1 VDFDA
6 LFDDAYP
13 PLVRYCQ
20 RLTGDRD
27 VAEDVAQEAM
37 VRLFAHEV
45 DGPPPALRA
54 WLFKTATHLIRDR
67 YRVDENRRRLLQEN
81 PVMPSAVEGP
91 ERSFERKAEQELARK
106 ALEQLPE
113 RDREM
118 LVLRYEGFSYKEIA
132 DVVNVAA
139 SSVGTLL
146 ARAERRFVEALD
158 GGLETA

>member
-1 VDFDA
+1 MDFDT
-6 LFDDAYP
+6 LFDEAYP

-20 RLTGDRD
+20 RLTGDSD

-37 VRLFAHEV
+37 VRLFANEV
-45 DGPPPALRA
+45 DGPLPAVRA

-67 YRVDENRRRLLQEN
+67 YKVEENRRRLLQEN
-81 PVMPSAVEGP
+81 PVTPSVIEGP
-91 ERSFERKAEQELARK
+91 ERSFDRKADQALARR

-132 DVVNVAA
+132 DMVNVAA
-139 SSVGTLL
+139 TSVGTLL

-158 GGLETA
+158 GGWETA

>member
-13 PLVRYCQ
+13 PLVGYCR
-20 RLTGDRD
+20 RLTGDTD

-37 VRLFAHEV
+37 VRLFANEV

-67 YRVDENRRRLLQEN
+67 YRVDENRRRLLLEN
-81 PVMPSAVEGP
+81 PVTPSAVDGP
-91 ERSFERKAEQELARK
+91 ERSLERKTERALARR

-118 LVLRYEGFSYKEIA
+118 LVLRYGGSSYKEIA

-146 ARAERRFVEALD
+146 ARAERRFVKALD
-158 GGLETA
+158 GEWETA

>member
-1 VDFDA
+1 MDFDA

>member
-1 VDFDA
+1 MDFDA
-6 LFDDAYP
+6 LFDEAYP

-37 VRLFAHEV
+37 VRLFANEV
-45 DGPPPALRA
+45 EGPPPAVRA

-67 YRVDENRRRLLQEN
+67 YRVDENRRRLLLEN
-81 PVMPSAVEGP
+81 PVTPSPLEGP
-91 ERSFERKAEQELARK
+91 ERRLERRADQELARK
-106 ALEQLPE
+106 ALDRLTE

-139 SSVGTLL
+139 TSVGTLL

-158 GGLETA
+158 GGWETA

>member
-1 VDFDA
+1 
-6 LFDDAYP
+6 
-13 PLVRYCQ
+13 
-20 RLTGDRD
+20 
-27 VAEDVAQEAM
+27 
-37 VRLFAHEV
+37 
-45 DGPPPALRA
+45 
-54 WLFKTATHLIRDR
+54 
-67 YRVDENRRRLLQEN
+67 
-81 PVMPSAVEGP
+81 MPSAVEGP

>member
-1 VDFDA
+1 MDFDA

-20 RLTGDRD
+20 RLTGDAD

-37 VRLFAHEV
+37 VRLFANAI

-81 PVMPSAVEGP
+81 PVTPSAVEGP
-91 ERSFERKAEQELARK
+91 ERSFERKAERELART
-106 ALEQLPE
+106 ALARLPE

-132 DVVNVAA
+132 EVVNVAA

-158 GGLETA
+158 GGWETA